1 MFLQLIHSYCVLLYI
16 GVCLCVLSFLCDANS
31 VLYCIV
37 CVCDYHREYIIYSI
51 VIGLCCV
58 CMYINPFFADWK
70 VWYFIAA

>member
-1 MFLQLIHSYCVLLYI
+1 MFLQLIHSYCVLLYW
-16 GVCLCVLSFLCDANS
+16 VCVCVCYPFCAMQILCSIAL
-31 VLYCIV
+31 

-58 CMYINPFFADWK
+58 CIYINPFFADWK